1 MTHCRSLKVVCS
13 WRAMSGS
20 ATLTIVTST
29 SSMQAPAQIATSGH
43 HLRIVGS
50 FH

>member
-13 WRAMSGS
+13 CRAMSGS

-29 SSMQAPAQIATSGH
+29 SSMQAPAQIATRGH